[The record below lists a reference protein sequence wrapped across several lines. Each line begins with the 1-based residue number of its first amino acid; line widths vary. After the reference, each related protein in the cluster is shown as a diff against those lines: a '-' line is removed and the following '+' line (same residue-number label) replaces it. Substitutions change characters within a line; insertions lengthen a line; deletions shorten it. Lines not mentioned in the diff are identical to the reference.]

1 MRNVVAATAAL
12 FLAAGFSP
20 LAAADDLDNLD
31 TLSQAQFRLLGEDL
45 AGVLSYKGLQPAEP
59 YGVIG
64 FGFGLE
70 TSVVRLES
78 EAAWQQAG
86 VDDAS
91 SVPMARLAVT
101 KGLPLGFDVGGF
113 IATAPGT
120 GLENY
125 GAQLRYALVE
135 GGVVTPAIGLRA
147 AVTRLE
153 GVDQL
158 DFDTRSLDISI
169 SKGFGPATPYAGY
182 GRVWSSATPGAGT
195 GLAPE
200 DIDTN
205 RAFAGVRFSFVVL
218 QFVLEAD
225 RVGDTTSYSAKLGF
239 GF

>member
-1 MRNVVAATAAL
+1 MRNAMAAVAALT
-12 FLAAGFSP
+12 LASVFMP
-20 LAAADDLDNLD
+20 NAAADDLDNLD
-31 TLSQAQFRLLGEDL
+31 ALSQEQFRLLAADL
-45 AGVLSYKGLQPAEP
+45 SGVLSYKGLQPAEP

-64 FGFGLE
+64 FDFGFE
-70 TSVVRLES
+70 ASAVRVES
-78 EAAWQQAG
+78 EAAWRQAG

-91 SVPMARLAVT
+91 SIPLVRLAVT

-120 GLENY
+120 GLKNF

-135 GGVVTPAIGLRA
+135 GGVVTPAVGLRA

-153 GVDQL
+153 GVDEL
-158 DFDTRSLDISI
+158 EFDTRSLDISI
-169 SKGFGPATPYAGY
+169 SKGFGPATPYLGY
-182 GRVWSSATPGAGT
+182 GRVWASATPGMNT

-200 DIDTN
+200 DVDAN

-218 QFVLEAD
+218 QFVLEAE
-225 RVGDTTSYSAKLGF
+225 RVGDATGYSAKLGF